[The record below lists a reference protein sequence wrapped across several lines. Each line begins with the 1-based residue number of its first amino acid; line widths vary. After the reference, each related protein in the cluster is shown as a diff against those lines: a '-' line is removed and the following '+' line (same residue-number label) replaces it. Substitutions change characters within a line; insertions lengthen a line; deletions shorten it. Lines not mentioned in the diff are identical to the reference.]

1 MVQSE
6 IFSDLKIPY
15 IDNTEER
22 VSHVQFSIVK
32 MRHKNAFVQ
41 YAADGYLMLV
51 VHNCIT

>member
-6 IFSDLKIPY
+6 IFSDLKIPN

-41 YAADGYLMLV
+41 YAADGYSMLV